1 MSIGRASSRRLGYL
15 RAVCAVIAARRFLSI
30 RRGKLETEELGCMDD
45 NLLLSRFYF
54 LERTNDPQPR
64 VADPAAE
71 VRAALDTLGLERE
84 QLAGRRIAVAAGSRG
99 IASLREIMRAACQ
112 WLIERGANPFVFPAM
127 GSHGG
132 ATNEGQRQVLEEY
145 GVTSEF
151 TGVEIRSSIEAVRIA
166 ATPEGFPV
174 LMDRNAWQSDG
185 VLVINRVKPHT
196 RFSGKIESGLLKMMV
211 IGMGKPEG
219 ARECHL
225 RASKHGYEPVIRAV
239 ADVVLKTGKILAGLA
254 VVENGR
260 HQVAVIRAAQ
270 PAHIVTLDEEMQAFA
285 KSLQPRLPFSRLDLL
300 MVDEI
305 GKDVSGAGMD
315 TKVIG
320 RDVEGGRGD
329 APEITL
335 IYARDLTP
343 ETAGNA
349 LGVGLADLIHERLY
363 RKIDFDKTYVNART
377 SLNTDVARVPMWF
390 HTDHDALDFALRF
403 LGRPAGSKQRLVSIR
418 NTLSLDRILVSEAL
432 AAEAGQLSGWQVCPG
447 SAQLEFDGAG
457 NLALPVLN

>member
-1 MSIGRASSRRLGYL
+1 MNDSPS
-15 RAVCAVIAARRFLSI
+15 
-30 RRGKLETEELGCMDD
+30 
-45 NLLLSRFYF
+45 LSRFYL
-54 LERTNDPQPR
+54 LERTSEPQDD

-71 VRAALDTLGLERE
+71 VCAALDALRLDRK

-99 IASLREIMRAACQ
+99 IASLREIVRAACQ
-112 WLIERGANPFVFPAM
+112 WLISRGAIPFIFPAM

-132 ATNEGQRQVLEEY
+132 ATDEGQRQVLAEY
-145 GVTSEF
+145 GVTAEF
-151 TGVEIRSSIEAVRIA
+151 TGVEIRSSIEAVQIA
-166 ATPEGFPV
+166 TTPQGFPV
-174 LMDRNAWQSDG
+174 FMDRNAWQSDG

-219 ARECHL
+219 ARQCHL
-225 RASKHGYEPVIRAV
+225 LASKHGYESMIRAV
-239 ADVVLKTGKILAGLA
+239 AGSVLATGKILAGLA
-254 VVENGR
+254 VVENSR
-260 HQVAVIRAAQ
+260 HQVASIRAAQ
-270 PAHIVTLDEEMQAFA
+270 PGNIIALDEEMQTLA
-285 KSLQPRLPFSRLDLL
+285 KSLRPRLPFSQLHLL

-363 RKIDFDKTYVNART
+363 RKIDFDKMYVNART
-377 SLNTDVARVPMWF
+377 SLNADVARVPMWF
-390 HTDHDALDFALRF
+390 RADRDAVDFALRL
-403 LGRPAGSKQRLVSIR
+403 LGSPGGDEQRLVAIR
-418 NTLSLDRILVSEAL
+418 NTLNLDRILVSEAL
-432 AAEAGQLSGWQVCPG
+432 AAEA
-447 SAQLEFDGAG
+447 AQLPSWRVGPESTQFQFDHNG
-457 NLALPVLN
+457 NLPLPVAN